1 MKKPLIGI
9 VPLVDTERESYWM
22 LPGYMKG
29 IEEAGGI
36 PFMLPLTQDN
46 LLIRQL
52 VEICDGILLTGGQDV
67 SPEIYGEE
75 KMPQCGEISI
85 ERDEMER
92 VLLEEA
98 IEKDKAV
105 LGICRGIQFM
115 NAILGGSLYQ
125 DLPIQKPSPLE
136 HHQTPP
142 YDKPVH
148 EVIIE
153 KNSPVYELLKVE
165 RLQVNS
171 YHHQG
176 VKKVSEKLKVMAK
189 STDGLVESVYMPGK
203 KFIWATQWHPEFSY
217 KIDESSRKIFECFI
231 KSSSSK

>member
-1 MKKPLIGI
+1 MKMKKPLIGI

-85 ERDEMER
+85 ERDE
-92 VLLEEA
+92 
-98 IEKDKAV
+98 
-105 LGICRGIQFM
+105 
-115 NAILGGSLYQ
+115 
-125 DLPIQKPSPLE
+125 
-136 HHQTPP
+136 
-142 YDKPVH
+142 
-148 EVIIE
+148 
-153 KNSPVYELLKVE
+153 
-165 RLQVNS
+165 
-171 YHHQG
+171 
-176 VKKVSEKLKVMAK
+176 
-189 STDGLVESVYMPGK
+189 
-203 KFIWATQWHPEFSY
+203 
-217 KIDESSRKIFECFI
+217 SSRKIFECFI